1 MNRRTCVGILSGAVA
16 FAGVSAGGCVN
27 GNIPPQQTNTPE
39 GGSGSAESGSGGGA
53 GASSSNDGGNG
64 ASSGSGGASS
74 QDGARGEDG
83 EGPGQSSG
91 GSSDGAAGSSG
102 GGVDGGSSEG
112 SSGSGSS
119 SGGNLDAAAIS
130 DSPFTPDSQSIS
142 IADGAAV
149 PCIAGI
155 YGYYALRGD
164 GTVIVPGSTSV
175 VLDAATAL
183 PLMGVTGIQGGSSHG
198 CAVLVGGSV
207 ACWQTVATT
216 GNAYGQLGNGTTTAS
231 SVLFRSTPVLTG
243 ASTPLT
249 NVVAFATGADP
260 LNSTCAVTGDHKL
273 WCWGDLTWIVNN
285 GIALHSP
292 YAQAIT
298 VDGLTALTGVVQAT
312 FANTGACAVVQGSPN
327 TVWCWGVNGS
337 SELAQGD
344 TTNRQYPVKVL
355 GLTAPTK
362 VVIASYGNLQMVGA
376 STANTIC
383 AIDGGNIRC
392 WGVNVN
398 GAAGVNSTATP
409 ITSPKFVVLQ
419 NGTTMLDGVTDLE
432 PGISAFSALR
442 TDGTLWHWGYGFTSY
457 GSNYGL
463 TNVVAVAY
471 AGGYGGNSLGI
482 PVQPRFLT
490 SDDAYHNGMIPV
502 AVNCGALQ

>member
-1 MNRRTCVGILSGAVA
+1 MNRWIRVGLLSAAAAALAGAGA
-16 FAGVSAGGCVN
+16 AGCVS
-27 GNIPPQQTNTPE
+27 GDIPPQQNGPPD
-39 GGSGSAESGSGGGA
+39 S
-53 GASSSNDGGNG
+53 GNG
-64 ASSGSGGASS
+64 ASSSSSGGGGS
-74 QDGARGEDG
+74 QDGASGDDG
-83 EGPGQSSG
+83 GGPGQSSG
-91 GSSDGAAGSSG
+91 GSSEGGSGSSDS
-102 GGVDGGSSEG
+102 GVDGASSGG

-130 DSPFTPDSQSIS
+130 DSHFTPDSQSILTP
-142 IADGAAV
+142 DGAAV
-149 PCIAGI
+149 SCIAGI

-198 CAVLVGGSV
+198 CAVLVDSSV

-231 SVLFRSTPVLTG
+231 AVTFRSTPVLTA

-285 GIALHSP
+285 GTALHSP

-298 VDGLTALTGVVQAT
+298 VDGLTALTGVVQAA

-337 SELAQGD
+337 GELAQGD
-344 TTNRQYPVKVL
+344 TVNRQYPVKVL

-362 VVIASYGNLQMVGA
+362 VIISIYGNLQMVGA

-383 AIDGGNIRC
+383 AIDGGNVRC

-398 GAAGVNSTATP
+398 GAAGVDSTTTP
-409 ITSPKFVVLQ
+409 VTSPKLVVIQ
-419 NGTTMLDGVTDLE
+419 DGTTLLDGVTDLE
-432 PGISAFSALR
+432 PGTAAFSALR
-442 TDGTLWHWGYGFTSY
+442 TDETLWHWGYGFTSY
-457 GSNYGL
+457 ASNYGL
-463 TNVVAVAY
+463 PNIVAIAY

-482 PVQPRFLT
+482 PTQPRFLT
-490 SDDAYHNGMIPV
+490 SDDVYHNGMTAV